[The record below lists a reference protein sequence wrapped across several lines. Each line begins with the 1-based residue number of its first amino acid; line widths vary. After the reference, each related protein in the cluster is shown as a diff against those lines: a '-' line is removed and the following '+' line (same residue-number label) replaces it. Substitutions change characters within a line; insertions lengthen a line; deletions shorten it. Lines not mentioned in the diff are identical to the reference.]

1 MDFLIRFVQV
11 HKEFRQAE
19 IEALAAIAG
28 VAVQV
33 LSYSDDVRWDST
45 PDESTMLEPGMR
57 LCSHNLSNNLLSP
70 RFASFASLR
79 QIILKL
85 QLRLSFLVLSLPK
98 GSMSCGGAELATM
111 NYTKTV
117 QLGASI
123 SGLSTGRQ
131 VSNSP

>member
-33 LSYSDDVRWDST
+33 LSYLDDVRWDSA

-57 LCSHNLSNNLLSP
+57 LCVVTTCLTISLVPILHHSLL
-70 RFASFASLR
+70 FD
-79 QIILKL
+79 K
-85 QLRLSFLVLSLPK
+85 
-98 GSMSCGGAELATM
+98 
-111 NYTKTV
+111 
-117 QLGASI
+117 
-123 SGLSTGRQ
+123 
-131 VSNSP
+131 